1 MNLHDSDDGTVAFSP
16 IENNDHAGYLWIVTI
31 LGMIYSSF
39 SGLARAR
46 IKKGIYGADDYL
58 IGLATVNMILS
69 QISKLRDPANSV
81 IMKLLLYIQSA
92 VMFYGLKNGLAKS
105 DEITSEVQWPVA
117 GKVRYRLCVQSRSIR
132 RPGPKLNHV
141 SS

>member
-1 MNLHDSDDGTVAFSP
+1 MNAHDSDGGTVAFSP

-58 IGLATVNMILS
+58 IGVATVSLILTPIRAAS
-69 QISKLRDPANSV
+69 SRL
-81 IMKLLLYIQSA
+81 
-92 VMFYGLKNGLAKS
+92 
-105 DEITSEVQWPVA
+105 TS
-117 GKVRYRLCVQSRSIR
+117 
-132 RPGPKLNHV
+132 
-141 SS
+141 